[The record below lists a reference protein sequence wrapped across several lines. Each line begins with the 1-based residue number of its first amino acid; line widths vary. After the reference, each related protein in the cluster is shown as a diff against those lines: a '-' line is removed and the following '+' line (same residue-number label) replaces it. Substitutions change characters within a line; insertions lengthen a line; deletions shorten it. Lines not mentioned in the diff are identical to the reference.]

1 MSFFLLFYKLGRMLV
16 SAVDFSLQSID
27 IKAVFLLA
35 EATIFMLKKILT
47 KLISRSKFKH
57 ELRTKAVYDMYEKNC
72 ITDKKLLD
80 LHEKR
85 LNANKNNQFDIDSD
99 LINTLKSDIDN
110 LDDTEVPEYS
120 KNKSKNE
127 QNQFEAENK
136 SEIENISNDLCN
148 TMNVPVRRLPINLFD
163 LKSLLQ
169 ASFLDFF
176 ILHFKISLFKNSS
189 SLNI

>member
-1 MSFFLLFYKLGRMLV
+1 MLV

-72 ITDKKLLD
+72 VTDKKLLD
-80 LHEKR
+80 LHERR
-85 LNANKNNQFDIDSD
+85 LNANKNNQFDIDSN
-99 LINTLKSDIDN
+99 LINTLKSDINN
-110 LDDTEVPEYS
+110 LDDIEVLEYN

-127 QNQFEAENK
+127 QNQFDGENK

-169 ASFLDFF
+169 ASFQPFLFY
-176 ILHFKISLFKNSS
+176 ISKFLFLKTFPF
-189 SLNI
+189 